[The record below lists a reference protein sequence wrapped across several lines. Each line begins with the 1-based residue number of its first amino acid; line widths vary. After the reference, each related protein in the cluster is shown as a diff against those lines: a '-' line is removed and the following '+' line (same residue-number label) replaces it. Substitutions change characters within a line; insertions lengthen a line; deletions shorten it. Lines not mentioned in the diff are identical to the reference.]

1 MPSSQQPN
9 IDPSEIALEGSAAER
24 FKSPNDA
31 FWMGI
36 RDAAGAPAMV
46 LFAGMVGFGAMG
58 VRISKPERR
67 LVPALL
73 TGTLLL
79 VGYGVIR

>member
-9 IDPSEIALEGSAAER
+9 IDPSEITLEGSAAER

-58 VRISKPERR
+58 KTNGFDVWFTTFTSFSCSLYQGRWC
-67 LVPALL
+67 
-73 TGTLLL
+73 
-79 VGYGVIR
+79 Y

>member
-1 MPSSQQPN
+1 MSSADQPY

-24 FKSPNDA
+24 FKNPNDA
-31 FWMGI
+31 FWAGI

-58 VRISKPERR
+58 KTNGFMFG
-67 LVPALL
+67 LL
-73 TGTLLL
+73 PLLHFSCSPYQ
-79 VGYGVIR
+79 GR